1 MLVIDAA
8 AVRELFPMRAAIEQ
22 MREALERYSA
32 ATIVQPLRTVVRPSR
47 APGMMAAMPAW
58 AGPDRGF
65 GIKTVT
71 IHPGNPAR
79 GLDTHQGT
87 VTMFDRETGVPTA
100 VLDAAAITE
109 IRTAAVSAVATQAL
123 AAPDARDLAIVGAG
137 TQARSHLEA
146 MASVRRLERIRVWSR
161 TDAHAKA
168 LAEWAGDRFGPPVE
182 VRESVADALDGADLV
197 CTVLSCVEPVVG
209 AGLPHVRELS
219 TDAVAAATVFADSRE
234 SALAEAGDLVI
245 PIRAGELTKDHV
257 VAEIGEVL
265 LGRHAGRSSPDE
277 ITLFKSL
284 GLAIEDVI
292 AGAYIQSQA
301 TSRGFGTQASLS
313 SPARHPGR
321 PRRACSPPRRATW
334 PRAPPGWRATSAC
347 RARWWCPPP
356 RPPPSWSASPSSA
369 PTPSRS
375 ASTAGGRRSSTA
387 PTRGWRTAS
396 SSTRSW
402 TPRSWPAT
410 A

>member
-47 APGMMAAMPAW
+47 APGMMAA
-58 AGPDRGF
+58 
-65 GIKTVT
+65 
-71 IHPGNPAR
+71 
-79 GLDTHQGT
+79 L
-87 VTMFDRETGVPTA
+87 
-100 VLDAAAITE
+100 
-109 IRTAAVSAVATQAL
+109 
-123 AAPDARDLAIVGAG
+123 DARDLAIVGAG

-197 CTVLSCVEPVVG
+197 CTVLSCVEPVVSGGMLARG
-209 AGLPHVRELS
+209 AHVNAVGACLPHVRELS

-245 PIRAGELTKDHV
+245 PIRAGELAKDHV

-265 LGRHAGRSSPDE
+265 L
-277 ITLFKSL
+277 
-284 GLAIEDVI
+284 
-292 AGAYIQSQA
+292 
-301 TSRGFGTQASLS
+301 
-313 SPARHPGR
+313 
-321 PRRACSPPRRATW
+321 PRRATRGDQGGPAHRLGGQHGPGRRLDGAPPRRAVLGGG
-334 PRAPPGWRATSAC
+334 ALH
-347 RARWWCPPP
+347 RAR
-356 RPPPSWSASPSSA
+356 RQ
-369 PTPSRS
+369 
-375 ASTAGGRRSSTA
+375 AGAHRRA
-387 PTRGWRTAS
+387 RRRHHPGH
-396 SSTRSW
+396 
-402 TPRSWPAT
+402 
-410 A
+410 

>member
-1 MLVIDAA
+1 
-8 AVRELFPMRAAIEQ
+8 
-22 MREALERYSA
+22 
-32 ATIVQPLRTVVRPSR
+32 
-47 APGMMAAMPAW
+47 
-58 AGPDRGF
+58 
-65 GIKTVT
+65 
-71 IHPGNPAR
+71 
-79 GLDTHQGT
+79 
-87 VTMFDRETGVPTA
+87 MFDRETGVPTA

-197 CTVLSCVEPVVG
+197 CTVLSCVEPVVSGGMLARG
-209 AGLPHVRELS
+209 AHVN
-219 TDAVAAATVFADSRE
+219 AVAAATVFADSRE

-284 GLAIEDVI
+284 GLAIVDVI

-313 SPARHPGR
+313 
-321 PRRACSPPRRATW
+321 
-334 PRAPPGWRATSAC
+334 
-347 RARWWCPPP
+347 
-356 RPPPSWSASPSSA
+356 
-369 PTPSRS
+369 
-375 ASTAGGRRSSTA
+375 
-387 PTRGWRTAS
+387 
-396 SSTRSW
+396 
-402 TPRSWPAT
+402 
-410 A
+410 

>member
-32 ATIVQPLRTVVRPSR
+32 ATIVQPLRTVVQPSR

-197 CTVLSCVEPVVG
+197 CTVLSCVEPVVSGGMLARG
-209 AGLPHVRELS
+209 AHVNAVGACLPHVRELS

-313 SPARHPGR
+313 
-321 PRRACSPPRRATW
+321 
-334 PRAPPGWRATSAC
+334 
-347 RARWWCPPP
+347 
-356 RPPPSWSASPSSA
+356 
-369 PTPSRS
+369 
-375 ASTAGGRRSSTA
+375 
-387 PTRGWRTAS
+387 
-396 SSTRSW
+396 
-402 TPRSWPAT
+402 
-410 A
+410 

>member
-109 IRTAAVSAVATQAL
+109 IRTGAVSAVAT
-123 AAPDARDLAIVGAG
+123 
-137 TQARSHLEA
+137 EA

-161 TDAHAKA
+161 TLAHAKA

-182 VRESVADALDGADLV
+182 VCDSTAEALDGADLI
-197 CTVLSCVEPVVG
+197 CTVVASVEPVVSGGMLAPG
-209 AGLPHVRELS
+209 AHLNAVGACLPNVRELS

-245 PIRAGELTKDHV
+245 PIKAGDLGPDHV

-265 LGRHAGRSSPDE
+265 LGRHPGRTRPDE

-284 GLAIEDVI
+284 GLAIEDVM
-292 AGAYIQSQA
+292 AGGWIESQA
-301 TSRGFGTQASLS
+301 RSRGLGTQAPLAR
-313 SPARHPGR
+313 PAPL
-321 PRRACSPPRRATW
+321 A
-334 PRAPPGWRATSAC
+334 
-347 RARWWCPPP
+347 
-356 RPPPSWSASPSSA
+356 
-369 PTPSRS
+369 
-375 ASTAGGRRSSTA
+375 
-387 PTRGWRTAS
+387 
-396 SSTRSW
+396 
-402 TPRSWPAT
+402 
-410 A
+410 

>member
-8 AVRELFPMRAAIEQ
+8 AVRELFPMSAAIEQ

-32 ATIVQPLRTVVRPSR
+32 ATVVQPLRTVVQPQG
-47 APGMMAAMPAW
+47 AAGLMAAMPAW

-109 IRTAAVSAVATQAL
+109 IRTAAVSAVATRAL
-123 AAPDARDLAIVGAG
+123 AAKDARDLAIVGSG

-146 MASVRRLERIRVWSR
+146 MAAVRPLARIRVWNR
-161 TDAHAKA
+161 TPTHAKA
-168 LAEWAGDRFGPPVE
+168 LAEWAGERFGPPVE
-182 VRESVADALDGADLV
+182 VLPSVAEALDGADLV
-197 CTVLSCVEPVVG
+197 CTAVASVEPVVSADMLAPG
-209 AGLPHVRELS
+209 AHLNAVGACLPTVRELS
-219 TDAVAAATVFADSRE
+219 TDAVAAATVFADSRQ

-245 PIRAGELTKDHV
+245 PIRAGDLGEDHL

-265 LGRHAGRSSPDE
+265 LGRHPGRTGADE

-284 GLAIEDVI
+284 GLAVEDLACASFLRHAAEREGV
-292 AGAYIQSQA
+292 
-301 TSRGFGTQASLS
+301 GTRVEMGHTV
-313 SPARHPGR
+313 PA
-321 PRRACSPPRRATW
+321 
-334 PRAPPGWRATSAC
+334 
-347 RARWWCPPP
+347 
-356 RPPPSWSASPSSA
+356 
-369 PTPSRS
+369 
-375 ASTAGGRRSSTA
+375 
-387 PTRGWRTAS
+387 
-396 SSTRSW
+396 
-402 TPRSWPAT
+402 
-410 A
+410 

>member
-137 TQARSHLEA
+137 TEARTSTRSA
-146 MASVRRLERIRVWSR
+146 PASPMS
-161 TDAHAKA
+161 A
-168 LAEWAGDRFGPPVE
+168 
-182 VRESVADALDGADLV
+182 
-197 CTVLSCVEPVVG
+197 SCRP
-209 AGLPHVRELS
+209 
-219 TDAVAAATVFADSRE
+219 T
-234 SALAEAGDLVI
+234 
-245 PIRAGELTKDHV
+245 
-257 VAEIGEVL
+257 
-265 LGRHAGRSSPDE
+265 RS
-277 ITLFKSL
+277 
-284 GLAIEDVI
+284 
-292 AGAYIQSQA
+292 
-301 TSRGFGTQASLS
+301 
-313 SPARHPGR
+313 
-321 PRRACSPPRRATW
+321 
-334 PRAPPGWRATSAC
+334 
-347 RARWWCPPP
+347 PPP
-356 RPPPSWSASPSSA
+356 RCSPTAAS
-369 PTPSRS
+369 
-375 ASTAGGRRSSTA
+375 RRL
-387 PTRGWRTAS
+387 RR
-396 SSTRSW
+396 
-402 TPRSWPAT
+402 PAT
-410 A
+410 W

>member
-87 VTMFDRETGVPTA
+87 VTMFDRETGVPTT

-161 TDAHAKA
+161 TDAHATA
-168 LAEWAGDRFGPPVE
+168 L
-182 VRESVADALDGADLV
+182 GA
-197 CTVLSCVEPVVG
+197 S
-209 AGLPHVRELS
+209 LPQLRELS

-245 PIRAGELTKDHV
+245 PIRAGKLTKDHV

-313 SPARHPGR
+313 
-321 PRRACSPPRRATW
+321 
-334 PRAPPGWRATSAC
+334 
-347 RARWWCPPP
+347 
-356 RPPPSWSASPSSA
+356 
-369 PTPSRS
+369 
-375 ASTAGGRRSSTA
+375 
-387 PTRGWRTAS
+387 
-396 SSTRSW
+396 
-402 TPRSWPAT
+402 
-410 A
+410 

>member
-109 IRTAAVSAVATQAL
+109 IRTAAVSAVATQA
-123 AAPDARDLAIVGAG
+123 
-137 TQARSHLEA
+137 RSHLEA

-197 CTVLSCVEPVVG
+197 CTVLSCVEPVVSGGMLARG
-209 AGLPHVRELS
+209 AHVNAVGACLPHVRELS
-219 TDAVAAATVFADSRE
+219 TDAVAAATVFADSR
-234 SALAEAGDLVI
+234 
-245 PIRAGELTKDHV
+245 
-257 VAEIGEVL
+257 
-265 LGRHAGRSSPDE
+265 
-277 ITLFKSL
+277 

-313 SPARHPGR
+313 
-321 PRRACSPPRRATW
+321 
-334 PRAPPGWRATSAC
+334 
-347 RARWWCPPP
+347 
-356 RPPPSWSASPSSA
+356 
-369 PTPSRS
+369 
-375 ASTAGGRRSSTA
+375 
-387 PTRGWRTAS
+387 
-396 SSTRSW
+396 
-402 TPRSWPAT
+402 
-410 A
+410 

>member
-8 AVRELFPMRAAIEQ
+8 AVRELFPMSAAIEQ

-32 ATIVQPLRTVVRPSR
+32 ATVVQPLRTVVQPQG
-47 APGMMAAMPAW
+47 AAGLMAAMPAW

-109 IRTAAVSAVATQAL
+109 IRTAAVSAVATRAL
-123 AAPDARDLAIVGAG
+123 AAEDARDLAIVGSG

-146 MASVRRLERIRVWSR
+146 MAAVRSLARIRVWNR
-161 TDAHAKA
+161 TRAHAKA
-168 LAEWAGDRFGPPVE
+168 LAEWAGERFGPPVE
-182 VRESVADALDGADLV
+182 VLPSVAEALDGADLV
-197 CTVLSCVEPVVG
+197 CTAVASVEPVVSADMLAPG
-209 AGLPHVRELS
+209 AHLNAVGACLPTVRELS
-219 TDAVAAATVFADSRE
+219 TDAVAAATVFADSRQ

-245 PIRAGELTKDHV
+245 PIRAGDLGEDHL

-265 LGRHAGRSSPDE
+265 LGRHPGRTGADE

-292 AGAYIQSQA
+292 AGAYIESEA
-301 TSRGFGTQASLS
+301 RARGLGTQASLS
-313 SPARHPGR
+313 
-321 PRRACSPPRRATW
+321 
-334 PRAPPGWRATSAC
+334 
-347 RARWWCPPP
+347 
-356 RPPPSWSASPSSA
+356 
-369 PTPSRS
+369 
-375 ASTAGGRRSSTA
+375 
-387 PTRGWRTAS
+387 
-396 SSTRSW
+396 
-402 TPRSWPAT
+402 
-410 A
+410 